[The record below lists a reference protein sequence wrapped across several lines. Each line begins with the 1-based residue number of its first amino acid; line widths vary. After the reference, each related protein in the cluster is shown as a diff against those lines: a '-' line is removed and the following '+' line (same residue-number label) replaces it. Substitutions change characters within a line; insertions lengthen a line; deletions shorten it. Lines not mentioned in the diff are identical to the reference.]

1 MLSRRSALAWLG
13 GGVAA
18 TGFGGSVY
26 ASEPRTPAFNW
37 AQIDEYLDKARR
49 DWNAPGLAFAIVR
62 DGAPIYAK
70 GFGYANVENR
80 TPVNADTIFNV
91 GSTTKAFTAAAIAI
105 AVDEG
110 KLAWDTPV
118 REYLPSFR
126 MGGEI
131 GHADDYAS
139 VNLRDM
145 MSHRTGLGRHD
156 LLWYNNKDLT
166 REKLLAHLPYL
177 NTFAPIRSKYEYN
190 NLMVM
195 LSGHAL
201 EKVVG
206 ISWEDYVK
214 ERIFTPLSMTRS
226 NTSCDEMMAAGNYAN
241 GHRLR
246 NRTDQYSI
254 PLRPEDRI
262 GPAGAINSS
271 INDYA
276 KWIALQL
283 GKGSSNGVR
292 LFSNAQSN
300 TMWEP
305 SVLSGGVPSS
315 PELSRGFYGLG
326 WRIDTYRG
334 MTRVAHGG
342 NLNGF
347 ASRITLFPEK
357 NLGFVA
363 FVNLGASPLPG
374 HTTLDVTDMLLGLEP
389 ANWSARGL
397 ARRYAAA
404 SNARQSGPVHVS
416 GTATSHLLNAFV
428 GKYNNRGYGDMIIS
442 FNDGALSASY
452 NEMPM
457 KLEHWHY
464 DVFNVV
470 NLRGEDSDLRNIKFV
485 FATDV
490 EGRISSFT
498 AKMDETTAPVLF
510 ERVVG

>member
-18 TGFGGSVY
+18 TGFGAAY

-37 AQIDEYLDKARR
+37 APIDEYLDKARR

-156 LLWYNNKDLT
+156 LLWYNNKDLS
-166 REKLLAHLPYL
+166 REALLAHLSYL
-177 NTFAPIRSKYEYN
+177 NTFAPLRAKYEYN

-201 EKVVG
+201 EKVAG

-214 ERIFTPLSMTRS
+214 TKIFSPLGMARS
-226 NTSCDEMMAAGNYAN
+226 NTSCDEMVAAGNHAN

-246 NRTDQYSI
+246 NRTEQYSI

-292 LFSNAQSN
+292 LFSVAQSN

-315 PELSRGFYGLG
+315 PELSRGYYGLG
-326 WRIDTYRG
+326 WRIDNYRG
-334 MTRVAHGG
+334 MARVAHGG

-374 HTTLDVTDMLLGLEP
+374 HTTLDVTDMLLGIEP
-389 ANWSARGL
+389 ANWSARNL
-397 ARRYAAA
+397 ARRNAAPA
-404 SNARQSGPVHVS
+404 PMVVRNPIS
-416 GTATSHLLNAFV
+416 GTRPSHVLAEYMGRYRNQ
-428 GKYNNRGYGDMIIS
+428 GYGDMEIG
-442 FNDGALSASY
+442 FADGALTASY

-464 DVFNVV
+464 DVFNAI
-470 NLRGEDSDLRNIKFV
+470 NQRGEDSDLRNIKFV

-498 AKMDETTAPVLF
+498 AKMDETTEPVLF
-510 ERVVG
+510 ERVVD

>member
-1 MLSRRSALAWLG
+1 MLSRRNALAWLG

-18 TGFGGSVY
+18 TSFGGSAY
-26 ASEPRTPAFNW
+26 AVEPPPFNW
-37 AQIDEYLDKARR
+37 GRIDEYLDKARR
-49 DWNAPGLAFAIVR
+49 DWNAPSLAFAIVR

-70 GFGYANVENR
+70 GFGYSNVENR
-80 TPVNADTIFNV
+80 TRVNADTIFNV
-91 GSTTKAFTAAAIAI
+91 GSTTKSFTAAAIAI
-105 AVDEG
+105 AVDDG
-110 KLAWDTPV
+110 KLNWDTPV

-156 LLWYNNKDLT
+156 LLWYNNKDLS
-166 REKLLAHLPYL
+166 REALLAHLPYL
-177 NTFAPIRSKYEYN
+177 NTFAPLRARYEYN
-190 NLMVM
+190 NLMVV

-214 ERIFTPLSMTRS
+214 ARIFAPLGMTRS
-226 NTSCDEMMAAGNYAN
+226 NTSCDEMMAAGNHAY

-246 NRTDQYSI
+246 NRTEQYSI

-271 INDYA
+271 VNDYA

-283 GKGSSNGVR
+283 GKGAIGNTRV
-292 LFSNAQSN
+292 FSNAQSN

-315 PELSRGFYGLG
+315 PELSRGYYGLG

-374 HTTLDVTDMLLGLEP
+374 HTTLDVTDMLLELEP
-389 ANWSARGL
+389 ANWSARSL
-397 ARRYAAA
+397 ARRSAAA
-404 SNARQSGPVHVS
+404 TNAVAAGPVHIIS
-416 GTATSHLLNAFV
+416 TTPSHPLSAFA
-428 GKYNNRGYGDMIIS
+428 GRFNNKGYGDLIIG
-442 FNDGALSASY
+442 FADGALTASY

-464 DVFNVV
+464 DVFNVI

-490 EGRISSFT
+490 EGKISSFT
-498 AKMDETTAPVLF
+498 AKMDETTPPVSF
-510 ERVVG
+510 ARVA